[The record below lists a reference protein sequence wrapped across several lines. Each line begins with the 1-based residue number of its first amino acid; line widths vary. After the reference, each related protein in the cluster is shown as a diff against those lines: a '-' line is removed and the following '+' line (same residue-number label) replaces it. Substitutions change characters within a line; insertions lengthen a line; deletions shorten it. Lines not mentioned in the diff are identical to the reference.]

1 MATERRFRPRKQ
13 MKFWCYTD
21 LNTDAWLIEIIAYWK
36 AKKQFADM
44 VKNGLRLMFSLGQGH
59 LDVLF
64 ELFPQ
69 IETQLAAKYAPPPT
83 PDNSNLERKLERI
96 EQLVLE
102 QGRGIPDTRDLNL
115 PLFKAIGGTLPA
127 APVAVITAAAPVS
140 VDEIHDNFMAFLQ

>member
-1 MATERRFRPRKQ
+1 MATERRFRPRRQ

-21 LNTDAWLIEIIAYWK
+21 LKTDAWLIEIIAYWK

-69 IETQLAAKYAPPPT
+69 IETQLAAKYSPPT
-83 PDNSNLERKLERI
+83 APDNSNLERKLERI

-102 QGRGIPDTRDLNL
+102 QGRALPDTRDHF
-115 PLFKAIGGTLPA
+115 PLLIPAGTKPPA
-127 APVAVITAAAPVS
+127 APVAAVVAAKALDAATIS
-140 VDEIHDNFMAFLQ
+140 DNFFASMFQ

>member
-21 LNTDAWLIEIIAYWK
+21 LKTDAWLIEIITYWK

-44 VKNGLRLMFSLGQGH
+44 VKNGLRLMWSLGQGH

-69 IETQLAAKYAPPPT
+69 IESQLAAKYTPPPT
-83 PDNSNLERKLERI
+83 PDNTNLERQIADLKSIILA
-96 EQLVLE
+96 
-102 QGRGIPDTRDLNL
+102 QGGIGAPPPNY
-115 PLFKAIGGTLPA
+115 PSMKPA
-127 APVAVITAAAPVS
+127 LAPPTVQAKAAAPAS
-140 VDEIHDNFMAFLQ
+140 ADDIASNFLNFIQ